1 MREVLNWASLLFFN
15 LRTHMEKDNKIS
27 KKTLIS
33 IITIGGLG
41 LTLGYV
47 LKKNRELTGVIK
59 NQQLTIDG
67 LMKEV
72 KNLSYHLGKRQLLT
86 NKI

>member
-1 MREVLNWASLLFFN
+1 M
-15 LRTHMEKDNKIS
+15 
-27 KKTLIS
+27 S

-41 LTLGYV
+41 LTLGYI

>member
-1 MREVLNWASLLFFN
+1 MQKIIKKLEFLIE
-15 LRTHMEKDNKIS
+15 LRNSFQNNKIS

-72 KNLSYHLGKRQLLT
+72 KNLSYHLGKKT
-86 NKI
+86 IINK